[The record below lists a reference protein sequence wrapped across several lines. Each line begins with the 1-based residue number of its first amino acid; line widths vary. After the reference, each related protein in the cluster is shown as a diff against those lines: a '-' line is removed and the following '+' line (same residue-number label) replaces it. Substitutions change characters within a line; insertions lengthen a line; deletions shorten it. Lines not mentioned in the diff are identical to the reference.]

1 MMWPPVGG
9 WMPFSHEGNS
19 CCLSRSDNTPTEG
32 VQPIRGAREP
42 RHAAN
47 RGNLLAARL
56 WLPGRVQFP
65 SPRPSQPAPRYP
77 GHRPRPHSHGARYPD
92 LHLHLDLPV
101 LDALREPYSPRLS
114 RQPGQVRDGALP
126 GLRPGLLRGGVTAP
140 ARCRCGC
147 RPLGDP
153 ARIPGLRRLARLL
166 PDHRRPVLRLLLAL
180 WPPAPGALA
189 ARHPVAGGR
198 HGLVGLLAVAQQP
211 AAGLPALDRP
221 AGLALPLLPGAGAGE
236 PLPHPPVRAA
246 RLARRPGPAA
256 VAAWHGGPGGAA
268 LPARLAGVLLQ
279 GSLGGAPLRALH
291 PLAHGAP
298 ARPAGAAAGQ
308 APQRVLLRHLPG
320 PPDVLQPGRP
330 ARPRPAPAAVALCAG
345 PGRGGPGGLHRL
357 EPGRQPH
364 GVGRAAL
371 RQAVAGGVIPD
382 KSHCYQPLP
391 ENSEREPVAIVTGGT
406 CTRRS
411 PWRGAPG

>member
-1 MMWPPVGG
+1 MAACTWSAGCPPPCGWWSAAWSAWAGG
-9 WMPFSHEGNS
+9 ATGSGAAVCRRATCTGSPRWAGST
-19 CCLSRSDNTPTEG
+19 SRSEEHTSEL
-32 VQPIRGAREP
+32 Q
-42 RHAAN
+42 
-47 RGNLLAARL
+47 
-56 WLPGRVQFP
+56 
-65 SPRPSQPAPRYP
+65 S
-77 GHRPRPHSHGARYPD
+77 RPHLVSP
-92 LHLHLDLPV
+92 LF
-101 LDALREPYSPRLS
+101 PYTTLFRS
-114 RQPGQVRDGALP
+114 
-126 GLRPGLLRGGVTAP
+126 
-140 ARCRCGC
+140 
-147 RPLGDP
+147 
-153 ARIPGLRRLARLL
+153 LL

-198 HGLVGLLAVAQQP
+198 QPGRHGLVGLLAVAQQS

-391 ENSEREPVAIVTGGT
+391 ENSERGPVAIVTGGT

-411 PWRGAPG
+411 PWRGAPGGINETDDRPFLCRPAQRRPDVRHRSRPAGPGRRSRAAPGRRPGDGLLR